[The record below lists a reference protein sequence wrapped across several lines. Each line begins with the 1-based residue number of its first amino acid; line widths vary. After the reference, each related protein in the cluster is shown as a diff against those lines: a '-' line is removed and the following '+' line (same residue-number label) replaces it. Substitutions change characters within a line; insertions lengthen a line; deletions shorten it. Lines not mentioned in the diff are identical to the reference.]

1 MAKPGFEK
9 RIPLSVFDG
18 VRDVVRP
25 DAKESVFVS
34 RGKVDFDG
42 NERDVED
49 AICKRNYR
57 RFIVHQLAVL
67 FRTDIW
73 TVFQRVVQ

>member
-9 RIPLSVFDG
+9 RIPLRVLDG
-18 VRDVVRP
+18 VRDVVPP

-49 AICKRNYR
+49 AVCKRNYR

-73 TVFQRVVQ
+73 TVFQRVMQ

>member
-1 MAKPGFEK
+1 MAKPGPEARVSLGFYH
-9 RIPLSVFDG
+9 G

-34 RGKVDFDG
+34 HGKVDFDG